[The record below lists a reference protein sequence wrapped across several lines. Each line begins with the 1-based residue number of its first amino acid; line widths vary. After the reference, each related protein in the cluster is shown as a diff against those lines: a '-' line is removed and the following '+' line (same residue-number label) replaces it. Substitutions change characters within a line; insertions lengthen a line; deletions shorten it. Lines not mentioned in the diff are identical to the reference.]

1 MIAAIASHDEES
13 QKTFFEM
20 LSNAVNRNT
29 DNRIIKEH
37 LLDRNAFND
46 RFEKMQKTI
55 DRNNKKHLWID
66 NEVHLI
72 EKIEN
77 QITQETN
84 YRDRGRADIW
94 IGTNEES
101 EKEKY
106 RLIIENK
113 INAGNQYRQLRRYY
127 RYLTSNDRINA
138 GLFFL
143 CVLEN
148 DVYRQQAKDSAQTF
162 KSESNNKESDIT
174 KFAIIT
180 YENDIKS
187 WLEKVKENAKDDYL
201 KVVSDYL
208 ELVDSLVKNWG
219 KK

>member
-1 MIAAIASHDEES
+1 MP
-13 QKTFFEM
+13 
-20 LSNAVNRNT
+20 VC
-29 DNRIIKEH
+29 
-37 LLDRNAFND
+37 
-46 RFEKMQKTI
+46 
-55 DRNNKKHLWID
+55 
-66 NEVHLI
+66 
-72 EKIEN
+72 
-77 QITQETN
+77 
-84 YRDRGRADIW
+84 
-94 IGTNEES
+94 
-101 EKEKY
+101 
-106 RLIIENK
+106 
-113 INAGNQYRQLRRYY
+113 
-127 RYLTSNDRINA
+127 
-138 GLFFL
+138 FL
-143 CVLEN
+143 CVLDN